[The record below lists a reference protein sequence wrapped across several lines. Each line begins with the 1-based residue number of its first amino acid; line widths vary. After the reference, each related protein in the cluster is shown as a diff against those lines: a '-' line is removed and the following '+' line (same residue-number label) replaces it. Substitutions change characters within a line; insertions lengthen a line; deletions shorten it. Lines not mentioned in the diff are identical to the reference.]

1 MKKMYKTVIG
11 LEVHLELKTK
21 SKNFS
26 PAENSYSSSPNSNV
40 SVIDLGYPGILPTIN
55 KEGVKNALKVALA
68 LNCNIPS
75 YLSFDR
81 KNYFYP
87 DLPKGYQITQ
97 LNNPIGTNGYVMI
110 NIDGQDKKILIH
122 DTHLEEDTA
131 SLDHYDTYSLLDYNR
146 CGVPLLETVTEP
158 CIYSAEE
165 AVAFLETYKNIA
177 LYLGVSDARNDLGQV
192 RCDVNVSLMKEGS
205 TTLGTRVEMKNIPS
219 FAAVK
224 ASIIAEVKRQTKI
237 LEEGGTIEMET
248 RRYDEATDM
257 TYPLRKKVEA
267 VDYKYYNESN
277 IPRIK
282 LTKDFIETI
291 KKSLPLL
298 AYNRANKYVNEYN
311 ISRKDANTLTRDKKL
326 SDYFD
331 KVLDGKI
338 SPITASNYVLNILVG
353 NINKLCL
360 EIDKIKIT
368 PEELR
373 GLITKVEQG
382 NISIKQA
389 KEVINESLE
398 KDIAPSIIIKEKN
411 IMQITNE
418 EELTNVVNKIL
429 DTNPNLVTDYHNGKR
444 VFDYLIGQIMKETKG
459 KANPSI
465 SSNILKQELE
475 RRMN

>member
-1 MKKMYKTVIG
+1 
-11 LEVHLELKTK
+11 
-21 SKNFS
+21 
-26 PAENSYSSSPNSNV
+26 
-40 SVIDLGYPGILPTIN
+40 
-55 KEGVKNALKVALA
+55 
-68 LNCNIPS
+68 
-75 YLSFDR
+75 
-81 KNYFYP
+81 
-87 DLPKGYQITQ
+87 
-97 LNNPIGTNGYVMI
+97 
-110 NIDGQDKKILIH
+110 
-122 DTHLEEDTA
+122 
-131 SLDHYDTYSLLDYNR
+131 
-146 CGVPLLETVTEP
+146 
-158 CIYSAEE
+158 
-165 AVAFLETYKNIA
+165 
-177 LYLGVSDARNDLGQV
+177 
-192 RCDVNVSLMKEGS
+192 
-205 TTLGTRVEMKNIPS
+205 
-219 FAAVK
+219 
-224 ASIIAEVKRQTKI
+224 
-237 LEEGGTIEMET
+237 MET

-373 GLITKVEQG
+373 DLITKVEQG

-411 IMQITNE
+411 IMQITNK
-418 EELTNVVNKIL
+418 EELTNIVNKIL

>member
-75 YLSFDR
+75 HLSFDR

-282 LTKDFIETI
+282 LTKAFLETI

-298 AYNRANKYVNEYN
+298 AYN
-311 ISRKDANTLTRDKKL
+311 
-326 SDYFD
+326 
-331 KVLDGKI
+331 
-338 SPITASNYVLNILVG
+338 TASNYVLNILVG

-398 KDIAPSIIIKEKN
+398 KDIAPSTIIKEKN
-411 IMQITNE
+411 IMQITNKD
-418 EELTNVVNKIL
+418 ELTNIVNKIL

>member
-1 MKKMYKTVIG
+1 MYKTVIG

-26 PAENSYSSSPNSNV
+26 PAENRYSSSPNSNV

-55 KEGVKNALKVALA
+55 KEGVRNALKVALA
-68 LNCNIPS
+68 LNCTIPE

-110 NIDGQDKKILIH
+110 NVGGEDKKILIH

-158 CIYSAEE
+158 CIHSAEE

-224 ASIIAEVKRQTKI
+224 ASILAEVERQTKI

-248 RRYDEATDM
+248 RRYDEETNQ

-282 LTKDFIETI
+282 LTQSFVDNI
-291 KKSLPLL
+291 KENLPIL
-298 AYNRANKYVNEYN
+298 AFDRANKYVNEYN

-331 KVLDGKI
+331 KTLDGTI
-338 SPITASNYVLNILVG
+338 SPITASNYILNILVG

-373 GLITKVEQG
+373 DLITKVENK

-389 KEVINESLE
+389 KEVITKSLE
-398 KDIAPSIIIKEKN
+398 ENIAPSTIIKTQN
-411 IMQITNE
+411 IMQITDE
-418 EELTNVVNKIL
+418 AQLTNIITQIL
-429 DTNPNLVTDYHNGKR
+429 EENPNLVEDYHNGKR
-444 VFDYLIGQIMKETKG
+444 VFDYLIGQIMKATKG

-465 SSNILKQELE
+465 SSKILKEQLE
-475 RRMN
+475 RKI

>member
-158 CIYSAEE
+158 CIYS
-165 AVAFLETYKNIA
+165 
-177 LYLGVSDARNDLGQV
+177 VSYTHL
-192 RCDVNVSLMKEGS
+192 
-205 TTLGTRVEMKNIPS
+205 TLP
-219 FAAVK
+219 
-224 ASIIAEVKRQTKI
+224 
-237 LEEGGTIEMET
+237 TI
-248 RRYDEATDM
+248 YS
-257 TYPLRKKVEA
+257 V
-267 VDYKYYNESN
+267 
-277 IPRIK
+277 
-282 LTKDFIETI
+282 
-291 KKSLPLL
+291 
-298 AYNRANKYVNEYN
+298 
-311 ISRKDANTLTRDKKL
+311 
-326 SDYFD
+326 
-331 KVLDGKI
+331 
-338 SPITASNYVLNILVG
+338 
-353 NINKLCL
+353 
-360 EIDKIKIT
+360 
-368 PEELR
+368 
-373 GLITKVEQG
+373 
-382 NISIKQA
+382 
-389 KEVINESLE
+389 
-398 KDIAPSIIIKEKN
+398 
-411 IMQITNE
+411 
-418 EELTNVVNKIL
+418 
-429 DTNPNLVTDYHNGKR
+429 
-444 VFDYLIGQIMKETKG
+444 
-459 KANPSI
+459 
-465 SSNILKQELE
+465 
-475 RRMN
+475 